1 VQPLFWQTLWFRV
14 LVVGGIAGAAAFAV
28 WRIMQFRLALQET
41 RLREQ
46 EERAALQSQL
56 QQAGQVEAIGR
67 LAGGIAHDFN
77 NVLTSILGNAE
88 LAHMEFGNNER
99 LEPLLNDIIN
109 AGGRARDLVIQILTY
124 SRRRGSTL
132 APMNIAPS
140 IREALALL
148 RSGIPATVSIENEV
162 PNDLPLVLADGSQ
175 IQRII
180 VNLGTNATQA
190 FGPSGGRI
198 AVRVDKFQAG
208 AEFCASHPKMLPGQY
223 VRIAVEDNGT
233 GMDDKTLKRIFDPFF
248 TTKGVGKGTGLGL
261 SVVHGIVDAH
271 NGVITVESL
280 LYKGTTFT
288 VYLPVTG
295 VGETRN
301 VQNADKPLIT
311 GNKERILVVDDE
323 PAVLNIARRY
333 LEMLDYTVEEFTTPQ
348 AALEAFTRSPRSYHL
363 IFTDFAMPGMSGVD
377 FAQRVRSLREDI
389 PIVLCT
395 GFGGAVDEESVRAA
409 GISLLVNKPYQKHT
423 ISEAIAKAL
432 REKGV
437 RIN

>member
-1 VQPLFWQTLWFRV
+1 
-14 LVVGGIAGAAAFAV
+14 
-28 WRIMQFRLALQET
+28 
-41 RLREQ
+41 
-46 EERAALQSQL
+46 
-56 QQAGQVEAIGR
+56 
-67 LAGGIAHDFN
+67 
-77 NVLTSILGNAE
+77 
-88 LAHMEFGNNER
+88 
-99 LEPLLNDIIN
+99 
-109 AGGRARDLVIQILTY
+109 
-124 SRRRGSTL
+124 
-132 APMNIAPS
+132 
-140 IREALALL
+140 
-148 RSGIPATVSIENEV
+148 
-162 PNDLPLVLADGSQ
+162 
-175 IQRII
+175 
-180 VNLGTNATQA
+180 
-190 FGPSGGRI
+190 
-198 AVRVDKFQAG
+198 
-208 AEFCASHPKMLPGQY
+208 MLPGQY